1 MASAGYE
8 PARGATRDRGPRA
21 SAAKSESVESVKKT
35 PLAAG
40 SQSWGQ
46 EIRIEWPP
54 SSSQAVRISRPA
66 KVTTR
71 TVSATGQA
79 GEEVVHAP
87 GEGGDEPKQN

>member
-1 MASAGYE
+1 M
-8 PARGATRDRGPRA
+8 
-21 SAAKSESVESVKKT
+21 

-54 SSSQAVRISRPA
+54 SSSQTVIISRPA

-71 TVSATGQA
+71 TVWSGPTARLGKRARKSFTPQERAATSPSRTELISDA
-79 GEEVVHAP
+79 
-87 GEGGDEPKQN
+87 